1 MAIGSILPKTVGSAG
16 PPAGTNRQIQ
26 FNDNGLLGADANF
39 VFDGA
44 GNVGIGLS
52 NPSYTL
58 DVVGDINFTGNLT
71 KDGADVFEDSIETS
85 FFMIGV

>member
-1 MAIGSILPKTVGSAG
+1 MAISNA
-16 PPAGTNRQIQ
+16 NRLIDFQNWTRNGNNLIY
-26 FNDNGLLGADANF
+26 ND
-39 VFDGA
+39 